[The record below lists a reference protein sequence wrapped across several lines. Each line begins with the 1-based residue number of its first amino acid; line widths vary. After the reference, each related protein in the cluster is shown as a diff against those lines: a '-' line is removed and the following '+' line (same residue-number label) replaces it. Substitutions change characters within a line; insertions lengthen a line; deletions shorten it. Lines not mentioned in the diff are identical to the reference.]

1 MPYHITKGG
10 HNVPIL
16 GYQPRKP
23 LDEELADK
31 MNVDETDPAKKYI
44 RYEKANKKID
54 SLISHIEGKVDV
66 ILLLGIPEELTA
78 TVEAELLQLYDRLF
92 TIAGDERLRNELR
105 KQRDVLAVK
114 EWMQRKGI
122 II

>member
-1 MPYHITKGG
+1 MNRGLPF
-10 HNVPIL
+10 PIL
-16 GYQPRKP
+16 VTP
-23 LDEELADK
+23 
-31 MNVDETDPAKKYI
+31 
-44 RYEKANKKID
+44 
-54 SLISHIEGKVDV
+54 EGKVDV

>member
-1 MPYHITKGG
+1 M
-10 HNVPIL
+10 
-16 GYQPRKP
+16 
-23 LDEELADK
+23 EE
-31 MNVDETDPAKKYI
+31 
-44 RYEKANKKID
+44 
-54 SLISHIEGKVDV
+54 SLVTPEGKVDV

-114 EWMQRKGI
+114 EWMQRKGLSYEFYLRI
-122 II
+122 RALFNSLLRSDSYGNETD

>member
-1 MPYHITKGG
+1 M
-10 HNVPIL
+10 
-16 GYQPRKP
+16 
-23 LDEELADK
+23 
-31 MNVDETDPAKKYI
+31 
-44 RYEKANKKID
+44 
-54 SLISHIEGKVDV
+54 
-66 ILLLGIPEELTA
+66 GIPEELTA